1 MSAITVYGAPWCPDC
16 KRSKQFLGEHRVAYD
31 WIDIEQDADA
41 LALVERLQD
50 GGRSIPTIV
59 FEDGSLLIEPTN
71 EELARKLG
79 LSLEADCA
87 LYDLAII
94 GGGPA
99 GLAAAIYGAREGL
112 SVLVVDRGALGGQA
126 GLSKQ
131 IDNYPGFPDGIAGD
145 ALAERFIAQARR
157 YDVEL
162 LEAVA
167 VHGIKPMNDD
177 FALVLS
183 TDQPVSAHAVII
195 ASGSRYRR
203 LDVSGEEPLIGS
215 SIHFCA
221 TCDGPFYAGA
231 DELLVVGGGNSA
243 LEEALFLSQ
252 FAAHIRIVVRGDLR
266 ASLVIQDRIRNDP
279 RFTLH
284 TQTAVTGFEG
294 APRVQAVHGL
304 DADGVSHTWQPAGV
318 FVFAGLEPNS
328 DFLPDTIAR
337 TDSGFVQTE
346 ATMATALPGVFAAGD
361 VRAGST
367 KQLGA
372 AVGEGIT
379 ALLSA
384 RRYLEQHGHAPR
396 PTGND

>member
-1 MSAITVYGAPWCPDC
+1 MPAITVYGAPWCPDC
-16 KRSKQFLGEHRVAYD
+16 KRTKQFLGEHRVAYD
-31 WIDIEQDADA
+31 WVDIEQDAEA

-50 GGRSIPTIV
+50 GGRSIPTVV
-59 FEDGSLLIEPTN
+59 FEDDSLLIEPTN

-79 LSLEADCA
+79 LELEADCA
-87 LYDLAII
+87 LYDLAIV
-94 GGGPA
+94 GGGPS

-126 GLSKQ
+126 GLTQQ
-131 IDNYPGFPDGIAGD
+131 IDNYPGFPEGIAGD
-145 ALAERFIAQARR
+145 ALAERFVAQARR

-167 VHGIKPMNDD
+167 VNGIERMNDD
-177 FALVLS
+177 LALDLS
-183 TDQPVSAHAVII
+183 TGQAVSVHALIV

-203 LDVSGEEPLIGS
+203 LDVPGEEALIGS
-215 SIHFCA
+215 GIHFCA
-221 TCDGPFYAGA
+221 TCDGPFYAGS

-252 FAAHIRIVVRGDLR
+252 FTKRVRIVARGDLR
-266 ASLVIQDRIRNDP
+266 ASLVIQDRVRDDP
-279 RFTLH
+279 RFTVH

-294 APRVQAVHGL
+294 TSRVQAVHARDDSG
-304 DADGVSHTWQPAGV
+304 ATQTWRPNGV

-328 DFLPDTIAR
+328 DFLRDTVDLNEA
-337 TDSGFVQTE
+337 GFVL
-346 ATMATALPGVFAAGD
+346 ADASMATSIPGVFAAGD

-379 ALLSA
+379 ALLA
-384 RRYLEQHGHAPR
+384 VRRFLEQHGHAAH